1 MHPTAYTNDL
11 MFLRGA
17 ARRVMPGVMRLP
29 LAGETS
35 YYPYMKVK
43 EVIKALEEDGWYLAR
58 TKGSHRQFKHP
69 TKAGAV
75 TVSGK
80 PSVDVPPGTLNSI
93 LKQAGL
99 K

>member
-1 MHPTAYTNDL
+1 MHATRNSAAL
-11 MFLRGA
+11 MLNQACG
-17 ARRVMPGVMRLP
+17 RVMRGVMRLP
-29 LAGETS
+29 LVRETS
-35 YYPYMKVK
+35 YYPHMKVK
-43 EVIKALEEDGWYLAR
+43 EVIKVLEEDGWYLAR

-69 TKAGAV
+69 AKAGTV

-80 PSVDVPPGTLNSI
+80 PNVDVPPGTLNSI